1 MKLKYKFFLLN
12 LIVSLTLSGFIFP
25 VLSFDHTHSNF
36 DMLLKKY
43 VKNGMVDYKGI
54 KTEEE
59 KLNLYLNELSLVS
72 LKEYSSFSKE
82 EKLSF
87 LINAYNAFTIK
98 LILDNYPLTSIRKIG
113 FLPGAA
119 WKTDFFSLLGEKRNI
134 DWIEHSKLRVDF
146 EEPKIHFA
154 IVCASIGCPPLAST
168 AYIPKTLNSQ
178 LQSSME
184 IFLAD
189 KSKNKYDSSINTLF
203 ISKIFDWFSG
213 DFTKNSSLISFIKS
227 GMKIEIPEDAKI
239 KYTDYNWNL
248 NEKK

>member
-1 MKLKYKFFLLN
+1 MRLKSKFILLN
-12 LIVSLTLSGFIFP
+12 LIVSLTLSGLIFP
-25 VLSFDHTHSNF
+25 VFSFDHNHSNF
-36 DMLLKKY
+36 DILLKKY

-59 KLNLYLNELSLVS
+59 KLNLYLNDLSLVS

-119 WKTDFFSLLGEKRNI
+119 WKTDFFSLLGEKRNL

-154 IVCASIGCPPLAST
+154 IVCASIGCPPLASI

-203 ISKIFDWFSG
+203 VSKIFDWFSG

>member
-1 MKLKYKFFLLN
+1 MKLKNKFFLLK
-12 LIVSLTLSGFIFP
+12 LIVTLTLSGFIFP
-25 VLSFDHTHSNF
+25 VFSFDHNHSNF
-36 DMLLKKY
+36 DILLKKY

-82 EKLSF
+82 EKISF

-119 WKTDFFSLLGEKRNI
+119 WKTDFFSLLGEKRNL

-203 ISKIFDWFSG
+203 VSKIFDWFSG

>member
-1 MKLKYKFFLLN
+1 MRLKSKFILLN
-12 LIVSLTLSGFIFP
+12 LIVTLTLSGFIFP
-25 VLSFDHTHSNF
+25 VFSFDHNHSNF
-36 DMLLKKY
+36 DILLKKY

-59 KLNLYLNELSLVS
+59 KLNLYLNDLSLVS

-119 WKTDFFSLLGEKRNI
+119 WKTDFFSLLGEKRNL